1 MREGKILNLARHKQ
15 TCKWSWNTCF
25 AKLMLSMELW
35 AHPHLY
41 PHGGQK
47 PRLVGKKHDL
57 KAGEDKQTVSKF
69 QKFVVNKKK
78 KLKFW

>member
-1 MREGKILNLARHKQ
+1 
-15 TCKWSWNTCF
+15 
-25 AKLMLSMELW
+25 MLSMELW